1 MDTSRSSRLSRRPG
15 PVRRRRRTVALSV
28 LALAALLAAVAGAVV
43 GLSDDGGARQSSG
56 ARAGPGPGAPAGPRA
71 RASDRP
77 SAARAMSLE
86 RRVGELLVMSFDERV
101 APPYILRRL
110 RTGQGTGVVLFAKNA
125 PDPATARALTSR
137 LQKAAGGSALVATD
151 QEGGP
156 IRTLPFAAPDASQGR
171 LGAAGAAGQAARDAA
186 RGLRANGVNVN
197 LAPVADVAESPGSVV
212 SGRAFPGDARAVAG
226 LTGAATR
233 AYRRER
239 VGATAKHFP
248 GLGRATEN
256 TDEAPVTLPAPKA
269 ALHGSDLVPFRA
281 AIEAGTPLIM
291 SSHALYPA
299 LDPRRIASQSAAVLQ
314 ALLRDQLGFRG
325 AVITDSIEAQAVL
338 DRSDVAEAAERSVT
352 AGNDLILMTGSGSFN
367 QVQPRL
373 LARARR
379 DSRFRARVT
388 ESADRVLKL
397 KRRLGLRIG

>member
-1 MDTSRSSRLSRRPG
+1 LDTSRSSRLSRRPG
-15 PVRRRRRTVALSV
+15 PVRRRRTVALSV

-156 IRTLPFAAPDASQGR
+156 IRTLRFAAPEASQGR

-197 LAPVADVAESPGSVV
+197 LAPVADVAESPESVV

-226 LTGAATR
+226 PTGAATR

-256 TDEAPVTLPAPKA
+256 TDDAPVTLPAPKA
-269 ALHGSDLVPFRA
+269 ALQGDLIPFRA

-314 ALLRDQLGFRG
+314 GLLRDRLGFRG

-338 DRSDVAEAAERSVT
+338 DRSDVGEAAERSVA